1 MLSRAEMEHD
11 RRPVIATV
19 RTVFLFATSRWSRG
33 SIPASGRFP
42 AINDRPVIGR
52 ARRVVI
58 DARHSR
64 RGRSIRRSDGAAR
77 KIGNRARSASTLKLR
92 CYVAAAPG
100 KIRRANVILLPTI
113 IRKQFLSFHR
123 ESSGSAE
130 SAEASGYDV
139 PREIN
144 QKTFSSQNAFLSP
157 SRSRSTDQILDHD
170 SRDKHR
176 NSLAIVTRAEFHDAT
191 HAIRSSRMV

>member
-1 MLSRAEMEHD
+1 MERD
-11 RRPVIATV
+11 RRSVITTV
-19 RTVFLFATSRWSRG
+19 RPWTVFLFATSRWSRS
-33 SIPASGRFP
+33 SIPASGRFH
-42 AINDRPVIGR
+42 AINDRPAIGR

-58 DARHSR
+58 DARYSR
-64 RGRSIRRSDGAAR
+64 RRRSIRWGGGTAR

-157 SRSRSTDQILDHD
+157 SRSRSRSTDQILDHD
-170 SRDKHR
+170 SCDKHR
-176 NSLAIVTRAEFHDAT
+176 NSLAIVTRAEFHDVT

>member
-1 MLSRAEMEHD
+1 MEHD
-11 RRPVIATV
+11 RRPVITTV
-19 RTVFLFATSRWSRG
+19 RPWTVFLFAASRWSRS
-33 SIPASGRFP
+33 SIPASGRFH
-42 AINDRPVIGR
+42 AINDRPAIGR

-58 DARHSR
+58 DARYSR
-64 RGRSIRRSDGAAR
+64 RRRSIRWSGGTAR
-77 KIGNRARSASTLKLR
+77 KIGNRARSPSTLKLR

-144 QKTFSSQNAFLSP
+144 QKTFSSRNAFLSP
-157 SRSRSTDQILDHD
+157 SRSGPTGQILDHD
-170 SRDKHR
+170 SRDKQHR
-176 NSLAIVTRAEFHDAT
+176 NSSAIVTRAEFHDVT
-191 HAIRSSRMV
+191 HAIPSSRMV